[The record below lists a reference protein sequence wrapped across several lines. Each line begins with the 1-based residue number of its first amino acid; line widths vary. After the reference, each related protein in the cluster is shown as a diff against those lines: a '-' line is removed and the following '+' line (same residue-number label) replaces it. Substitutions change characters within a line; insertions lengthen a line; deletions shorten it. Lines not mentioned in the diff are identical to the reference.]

1 MQNCGDPGLGPRDAD
16 EREQDRIDAIA
27 EASFPESDPPGW
39 TPVVR
44 VGRPACRVS
53 DESEGAIP

>member
-27 EASFPESDPPGW
+27 EHPILLERPI
-39 TPVVR
+39 VVR
-44 VGRPACRVS
+44 GDRAVIGRPPEAVLKLL
-53 DESEGAIP
+53 D